1 MATFCLAL
9 ERQSCAVFPV
19 VLSKILSLF
28 LGKALSMPTS
38 LGETLQILGLLFFSG
53 QFTVMVMAFSL
64 RSIHSS
70 LHASPMRAPVSFS
83 S

>member
-1 MATFCLAL
+1 
-9 ERQSCAVFPV
+9 
-19 VLSKILSLF
+19 
-28 LGKALSMPTS
+28 MPTS